1 MCGIAGILRIDQQ
14 PAPEVAIRAMTRAL
28 QHRGPDAEGIYLQGC
43 LALGHRRLSI
53 LDTSAASDQPFE
65 DPTGRYQMVYN
76 GELYNFKEL
85 RRQIPE
91 YNFTTSGDTEVLLQ
105 WFIRSGKA
113 GLDHLAGMFAFAVW
127 DAAEQ
132 SLCLVRDRLGVKP
145 LYYYLDDEQLIF
157 ASEIRAILA
166 SGLVA
171 PAIDTRSLHDYF
183 RYQSVSSPDTLLQGI
198 RQVPPGHL
206 LRIKNGQASMESWWD
221 IMRKPATFEPAHES
235 QVKHDILNLLTQAVE
250 RRMVSD
256 VPVGA
261 FLSGGIDSSA
271 VVGLMQRISNQ
282 RPNTFT
288 IAFKEKE
295 YDESAYAALAAR
307 RFKTHHQVIELAAG
321 DMLNG
326 ISDALNAMDSPSGDG
341 VNTYVVSK
349 AVKAQGISVALTG
362 AGGDEL
368 FAGYPFFQQYMRLRN
383 RSLVWE
389 HTSPVRKLVGMTMV
403 LRPFSKYRDLMNTA
417 STSIADLYP
426 VFRQIMAPG
435 LIDDL
440 VRAPVRDRISMQ
452 LNAWRRPLEKFPHY
466 SQVSIAELTGYTR
479 NTLMLDLDQMSMA
492 HALEVREPFFDHD
505 LLQYVLQVPDKWKA
519 PVYPK
524 RLLVESLAGMLP
536 DELVFR
542 QKKGFLFPWKDWLRK
557 DLRGFCQQRIE
568 SMAARPF
575 VNGSALLQLWGDFL
589 RGDQQVKWVDVW
601 LFVVLEQ
608 WLERN
613 GVTRL

>member
-1 MCGIAGILRIDQQ
+1 MCGIAGILRFDQQ
-14 PAPEVAIRAMTRAL
+14 PASEQVIRAMTRAL
-28 QHRGPDAEGIYLQGC
+28 QHRGPDAEGIFTKGC

-53 LDTSAASDQPFE
+53 LDTSVASNQPFE

-76 GELYNFKEL
+76 GELYNFRDL
-85 RRQIPE
+85 RRKIPD
-91 YNFTTSGDTEVLLQ
+91 YHFQTTGDTEVLLQ
-105 WFIRSGKA
+105 WFIRSGKT
-113 GLDHLAGMFAFAVW
+113 GLDTLAGMFAFAVW
-127 DAAEQ
+127 DAAAQ

-145 LYYYLDDEQLIF
+145 LYYYLDEQQLVF

-166 SGLVA
+166 GGWVK
-171 PAIDTRSLHDYF
+171 PAIATGALHDYF
-183 RYQSVSSPDTLLQGI
+183 RYQSVSCPDTMIKGI

-206 LRIKNGQASMESWWD
+206 LRIHNGKASLESWWD
-221 IMRKPATFEPAHES
+221 INRKPSVFAPDNER
-235 QVKHDILNLLTQAVE
+235 QVQQDILDLLTQSVE

-271 VVGLMQRISNQ
+271 VVGLMRRVSGQ

-295 YDESAYAALAAR
+295 YDESAYAAIAAR
-307 RFKTHHQVIELAAG
+307 KFNTNHQVIELGAG
-321 DMLNG
+321 DLLG
-326 ISDALNAMDSPSGDG
+326 SLGDALNAMDSPSGDG

-383 RSLVWE
+383 RSLVWD
-389 HTSPVRKLVGMTMV
+389 HSSPVRKLVGKTMV
-403 LRPFSKYRDLMNTA
+403 LRPHSKYRDLLNTP

-426 VFRQIMAPG
+426 VFRQIMAPA
-435 LIDDL
+435 LIAEL
-440 VRAPVRDRISMQ
+440 VRAPSVDRIAGQ
-452 LNAWRRPLEKFPHY
+452 LDAWRRPLEDFPLY

-505 LLQYVLQVPDKWKA
+505 LVQYVLQVPDKIKS
-519 PVYPK
+519 PSYPK
-524 RLLVESLAGMLP
+524 RLLVESLAGLLP

-557 DLRGFCQQRIE
+557 DLRAFCQRRIE
-568 SMAARPF
+568 SMAARSF
-575 VNGSALLQLWGDFL
+575 IDGAALLSLWADYL

-601 LFVVLEQ
+601 LFVVLEH

-613 GVTRL
+613 GVGC